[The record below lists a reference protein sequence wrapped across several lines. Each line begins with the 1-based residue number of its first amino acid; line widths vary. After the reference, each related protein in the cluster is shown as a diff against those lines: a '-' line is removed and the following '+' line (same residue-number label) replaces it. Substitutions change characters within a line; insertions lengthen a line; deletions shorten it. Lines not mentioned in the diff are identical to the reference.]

1 MMKVVRV
8 VLNRPERAENV
19 GAAARVVANM
29 GLAGLDLVAPC
40 DYRTVEA
47 WRMAWRSEDV
57 LEQARSFESLPDAL
71 AGATYVAG
79 LAGREG
85 KRVEPI
91 TPRQMA
97 SEIAALD
104 ESAVA
109 SIVFGC
115 ESKGL
120 SEEELCSCQRRVRI
134 ASHPRQPSLNL
145 AQAVMVAAYEVFLA
159 INPTNAAKE
168 ASVAPETALPRA
180 AHAESE
186 RALTSLKEA
195 LLEVGFLP
203 ADNPEA
209 RFVEWR
215 ELLGRAGL
223 TSREARVL
231 LAFARRMK
239 NVGRMASEAKRRD
252 SS

>member
-1 MMKVVRV
+1 MMPLVRI

-47 WRMAWRSEDV
+47 WRMAWRAEDV
-57 LEQARSFESLPDAL
+57 LEQARTFESLPEAL
-71 AGATYVAG
+71 ETATYVAG
-79 LAGREG
+79 LSGREA

-97 SEIAALD
+97 GELATLD
-104 ESAVA
+104 EGALAAV
-109 SIVFGC
+109 VFGC

-120 SEEELCSCQRRVRI
+120 SEEELCLCQRRVRI
-134 ASHPRQPSLNL
+134 PSHPRQPSLNL
-145 AQAVMVAAYEVFLA
+145 AQAVMVAAYEIFLA
-159 INPTNAAKE
+159 AADPGYRE
-168 ASVAPETALPRA
+168 GSRSSLPRTA
-180 AHAESE
+180 RAPHQESE
-186 RALTSLKEA
+186 RALASLTEA
-195 LLEVGFLP
+195 LLEIGFLP

-215 ELLGRAGL
+215 ALFGRAGL

-239 NVGRMASEAKRRD
+239 NVGRIANEARRRG